1 MVITRKNF
9 KRSSIEIKLPNDG
22 FIYRELIKFHTP
34 KTDKW
39 HNRTNRK
46 ILSQEQRQAA
56 FPSIST
62 FLKNTVHPLF
72 DSSQDFW
79 IQLLYHEEDK
89 RFDIVVDD
97 GFFFFQINFEPNYPV
112 FDHNAKIK

>member
-1 MVITRKNF
+1 
-9 KRSSIEIKLPNDG
+9 
-22 FIYRELIKFHTP
+22 
-34 KTDKW
+34 
-39 HNRTNRK
+39 
-46 ILSQEQRQAA
+46 
-56 FPSIST
+56 
-62 FLKNTVHPLF
+62 LKNTVYPLF

-112 FDHNAKIK
+112 FDHNAKINRIEKFINFQDQSQIDKNLISNPLILLRICFQKE